1 MSPPEQE
8 RQNRRVGVISHISKS
23 TGNLI
28 AKAEQELNVG
38 DFLYDQKGKRVGS
51 VFDFFGPIGAPYIA
65 VKLHSP
71 EATKLIGEPLFVFER
86 DKREYGGKRDTRKR
100 K

>member
-8 RQNRRVGVISHISKS
+8 RQNRRVGVISHLSKS

-38 DFLYDQKGKRVGS
+38 DFIYDQKGKRVGS
-51 VFDFFGPIGAPYIA
+51 VFDFFGPIEAPYIA
-65 VKLHSP
+65 IKPHNP
-71 EATKLIGEPLFVFER
+71 EAAQLIGESLFVFER
-86 DKREYGGKRDTRKR
+86 DKREYHGKRDNKKR